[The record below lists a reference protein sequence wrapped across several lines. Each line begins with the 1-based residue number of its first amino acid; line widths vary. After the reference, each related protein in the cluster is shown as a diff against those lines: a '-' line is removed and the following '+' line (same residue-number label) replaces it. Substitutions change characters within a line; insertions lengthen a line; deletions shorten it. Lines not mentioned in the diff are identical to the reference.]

1 MTWVYHKPLPYALH
15 MPVPRHRPSLPA
27 PSCWPQLPLLFHCK
41 CRTVESAGNKSH
53 KKLKLN
59 LFPLIWVIFVNMF
72 LSSFV
77 YPNHRCVRPLDPASG
92 VRTEMQFERITAPSS
107 SLCLPPSVSHH
118 FYVLWMYIMDDDDD
132 DDDVYIYIYDVPD
145 MIWLPLF
152 WWMMFLLWYDLLVD
166 DRTLPPPNPIIQ
178 WFCQPCS
185 QRMLL
190 VVGLV
195 PESSPLSYESSY
207 ESSCEAGNPLIFRS
221 CWSHWPRG
229 LGTKPTSQGPT
240 WPHFWVRNSI
250 PKCSGITKSLPRGF
264 SVAQET
270 ASCQLKFASPRTGDF
285 MFHIPRW
292 NKKCTY

>member
-1 MTWVYHKPLPYALH
+1 

-118 FYVLWMYIMDDDDD
+118 FPHMFPSFCVLTGSGFNASAWWSLRRLGLRLLLRLLCEGLLQG
-132 DDDVYIYIYDVPD
+132 VRLTHSGNGA
-145 MIWLPLF
+145 MIQLNIKQSS
-152 WWMMFLLWYDLLVD
+152 LL
-166 DRTLPPPNPIIQ
+166 
-178 WFCQPCS
+178 
-185 QRMLL
+185 
-190 VVGLV
+190 
-195 PESSPLSYESSY
+195 
-207 ESSCEAGNPLIFRS
+207 
-221 CWSHWPRG
+221 
-229 LGTKPTSQGPT
+229 
-240 WPHFWVRNSI
+240 
-250 PKCSGITKSLPRGF
+250 ITINHK
-264 SVAQET
+264 
-270 ASCQLKFASPRTGDF
+270 
-285 MFHIPRW
+285 
-292 NKKCTY
+292 Y